1 MAPPASVQV
10 MTVHRRMGM
19 GWASAEAAAETDKD
33 EVWCCGDDVS
43 DDGAWRSGNLYR
55 AALGG
60 ISIGHSEWWSG
71 TVGD

>member
-43 DDGAWRSGNLYR
+43 DDGA
-55 AALGG
+55 
-60 ISIGHSEWWSG
+60 
-71 TVGD
+71 